1 MTNEINM
8 SLANKLKKLRK
19 DFCMTQDE
27 VAELLDMSR
36 TSFSKYENGAANPPL
51 RVLRKL
57 AAIYN
62 VPIDFL
68 IQDEQNMLIL
78 NSNADIADESLMY
91 FSQLSAE
98 ERNLILRLR
107 LMTKEDKDNLLK
119 PLTPDD

>member
-8 SLANKLKKLRK
+8 SLADKLKKLRK

-62 VPIDFL
+62 VPIDVL

-78 NSNADIADESLMY
+78 NSNPDIADESLMY

-119 PLTPDD
+119 PLTHDD

>member
-8 SLANKLKKLRK
+8 SLADKLKKLRK

-78 NSNADIADESLMY
+78 NSNPDIADESLMY

-119 PLTPDD
+119 PLTYDD

>member
-8 SLANKLKKLRK
+8 SLADKLKKLRK

-78 NSNADIADESLMY
+78 NSNPDIADESLMY

-119 PLTPDD
+119 HLTPDD

>member
-8 SLANKLKKLRK
+8 SLADKLKKLRK

-78 NSNADIADESLMY
+78 NSNPDIADESLMY

-119 PLTPDD
+119 PLTHDD

>member
-8 SLANKLKKLRK
+8 SLADKLKKLRK

-78 NSNADIADESLMY
+78 NSNPDIADESLMY